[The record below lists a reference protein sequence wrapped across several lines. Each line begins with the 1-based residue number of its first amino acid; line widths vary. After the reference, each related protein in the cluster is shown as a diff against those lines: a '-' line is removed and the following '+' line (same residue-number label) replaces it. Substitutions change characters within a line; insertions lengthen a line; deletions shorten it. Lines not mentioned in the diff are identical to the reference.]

1 MKGGQQIGKKDA
13 MAKVRKELATGVCQV
28 TVGTHALLYGDWG
41 FQNLGL
47 VVIDEEQRFGV
58 AHKEKLKQIA
68 TGVDVLT
75 LSATPIPRTMQM
87 SLANLKDF
95 TLLQSPPKGRK
106 EVKVTMLKEDDG
118 VMVGAI
124 EREMLRNGQTF
135 IVVPFIKDQED
146 LESKL
151 KDLIPDVKVLT
162 VNGRQKPD
170 LFDSRIQ
177 SFVNREVKY
186 NLLASY
192 LI

>member
-1 MKGGQQIGKKDA
+1 